1 MAGSI
6 YQRRGFLDPLDTKQ
20 FPGSSGYWWGQ
31 GTNSMPGTQINGRL
45 PGQTAL
51 ERQARAVEAEKG
63 YYHSMP
69 GVVRSGGPY
78 TGWDDRYGGGID
90 PRGPNNGG
98 DPRFN
103 SLVVPKF
110 PGMDFGIEGMNKSLQ
125 STPLPKYGET
135 LSAVQKGA
143 EALPG
148 AFDRY
153 SQEIDPTAY
162 AAGQRGFN
170 PQYNALTGGYENA
183 SRGYGTRFDTAGE
196 GYQGD
201 LGDLTR
207 RDYEQ
212 QANFDKAQ
220 EDVYGRIAAGNQ
232 KAFSKYGIG
241 TNSNAGLSSAGL
253 SGLITSNSDAA
264 VRLNLAKQARMDEA
278 MGREQQR
285 LGLGYG
291 VEQNRYAADRQLETD
306 IYGRRTADVERAQAT
321 ERHLEEIKRATAGM
335 NLEAAIRKVPTL
347 AAAAADLAR
356 VQNMPLDDILKRAQ
370 TVEGLIRLMQQA
382 NYTGAELV
390 GGANV
395 SQPQYF
401 DNNGLPNRYGPN
413 IGNSGGGGGTGT
425 NNAAG
430 GEMRFNPKTGQMQ
443 MYTRDEMNTIRAGN
457 VQNQG
462 RFSPGVPFDPGRV
475 GPGAGYELQ
484 NGNLVGTGGFGPGIN
499 WNDAYQRGG
508 GNFQPRMQSYYDA
521 IADRY
526 Q

>member
-1 MAGSI
+1 MAGSR
-6 YQRRGFLDPLDTKQ
+6 YQRQGFLDPLDTKQ
-20 FPGSSGYWWGQ
+20 FPGSSGYWFGQ
-31 GTNSMPGTQINGRL
+31 GTNSPSGVQINGRL

-51 ERQARAVEAEKG
+51 ERQARQVEAERF
-63 YYHSMP
+63 P
-69 GVVRSGGPY
+69 
-78 TGWDDRYGGGID
+78 DRYGGSVVNGVASL
-90 PRGPNNGG
+90 PRSD
-98 DPRFN
+98 DPRFRA
-103 SLVVPKF
+103 LQVEKF
-110 PGMDFGIEGMNKSLQ
+110 PGMGFNDVIGDLSKNLKSV
-125 STPLPKYGET
+125 PLPKYGDT
-135 LSAVQKGA
+135 LKAVSTAAGG
-143 EALPG
+143 LSG

-153 SQEIDPTAY
+153 SQDIDPTAY

-170 PQYNALTGGYENA
+170 PAYANLTGGYANKAYGIGDRYDEA
-183 SRGYGTRFDTAGE
+183 TGGYTGGLD
-196 GYQGD
+196 
-201 LGDLTR
+201 DLTR

-212 QANFDKAQ
+212 QANFDRAQ

-232 KAFSKYGIG
+232 RAFSKFGMG

-264 VRLNLAKQARMDEA
+264 LRLNLAKQQRMDEA

-291 VEQNRYAADRQLETD
+291 AEQARAGFQLPLERD
-306 IYGRRTADVERAQAT
+306 IYGQQVANVERAQAT

-356 VQNMPLDDILKRAQ
+356 VQNLPLNDIMQRAG
-370 TVEGLIRLMQQA
+370 TVEGLIRLLQQA
-382 NYTGAELV
+382 NYTGAELI

-401 DNNGLPNRYGPN
+401 DNNGLPNRYGPQV
-413 IGNSGGGGGTGT
+413 GNGGGTSTGT

-443 MYTRDEMNTIRAGN
+443 MFTRDEMNAFRASN
-457 VQNQG
+457 PANQA
-462 RFSPGVPFDPGRV
+462 RFSPGVPFDPLRN
-475 GPGAGYELQ
+475 GPGAGYSDSTGELR
-484 NGNLVGTGGFGPGIN
+484 GYGGFGPGMD
-499 WNDAYQRGG
+499 WNASYNRPGG
-508 GNFQPRMQSYYDA
+508 RTVREQSYYDA
-521 IADRY
+521 IQDRY